1 MSESQN
7 IPGKK
12 QAVTSMILAVMAFL
26 YLMLV
31 PMYITSIFT
40 MILGIAGLVQA
51 IRAKRRDYNSWIRAV
66 GLLLS
71 IVDVAVSAILNALL
85 IIALFGAGGDPSSLP

>member
-1 MSESQN
+1 MSEDQN

-12 QAVTSMILAVMAFL
+12 QAVISVTLAVMAFL

-31 PMYITSIFT
+31 PMYITSFFT
-40 MILGIAGLVQA
+40 LIMSIIGLVQA
-51 IRAKRRDYNSWIRAV
+51 IRAKRLGYNGVIRVV

-71 IVDVAVSAILNALL
+71 IVDIAVSALLIAVL
-85 IIALFGAGGDPSSLP
+85 IIALVGAGSEPL

>member
-12 QAVTSMILAVMAFL
+12 QAVASMSLAVMAFL

-31 PMYITSIFT
+31 PMYITSFFT
-40 MILGIAGLVQA
+40 LALGIAGLVQA
-51 IRAKRRDYNSWIRAV
+51 IRAKKKGYSGIIRVV

-71 IVDVAVSAILNALL
+71 IVDIAVSALLIAVL
-85 IIALFGAGGDPSSLP
+85 IIALVGAGSDPV

>member
-1 MSESQN
+1 MSEDQN

-31 PMYITSIFT
+31 PMYITSFFT
-40 MILGIAGLVQA
+40 LILGILGLVQA
-51 IRAKRRDYNSWIRAV
+51 IRAKKLGYNGVIRAV

-71 IVDVAVSAILNALL
+71 IVDIAVSALLIAVL
-85 IIALFGAGGDPSSLP
+85 IIALVGAGSDPG